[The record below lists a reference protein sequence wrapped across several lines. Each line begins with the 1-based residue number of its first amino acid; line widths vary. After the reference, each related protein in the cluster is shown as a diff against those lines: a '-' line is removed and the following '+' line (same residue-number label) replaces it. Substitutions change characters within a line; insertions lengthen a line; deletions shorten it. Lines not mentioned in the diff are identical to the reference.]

1 MTEKYIMSE
10 NSIPDGMLHDQNLY
24 DISLENNELTL
35 SFDTHFYPQN
45 YTDTSFAEK
54 YKDFTKC
61 HIKCALNDEIF
72 CNVYLE
78 TAIDK
83 KNNYKGKYLSV
94 EEFVKIANEE
104 LRKRKEK
111 GYCPW
116 EYLCTGACPNTNSA
130 SIELS
135 IGIKYKRVFYSSC
148 RLILDTKEIK
158 YIWE

>member
-72 CNVYLE
+72 AMCIWKQQL
-78 TAIDK
+78 IK
-83 KNNYKGKYLSV
+83 RIIIK
-94 EEFVKIANEE
+94 ANIYQ
-104 LRKRKEK
+104 LRN
-111 GYCPW
+111 
-116 EYLCTGACPNTNSA
+116 L
-130 SIELS
+130 
-135 IGIKYKRVFYSSC
+135 
-148 RLILDTKEIK
+148 
-158 YIWE
+158 